1 MTESAIIERLGS
13 LTAAVQLLAQV
24 SGARLTRAE
33 LAARLG
39 IHRNTLA
46 DQVKQPG
53 FPKPKSDG
61 KWLLADVSPAGL
73 TG

>member
-1 MTESAIIERLGS
+1 MSESAIIERLDS

-24 SGARLTRAE
+24 SGTRLTRAE

-46 DQVKQPG
+46 DRTNQPG
-53 FPKPKSDG
+53 SPKPMADG
-61 KWLLADVSPAGL
+61 KWLLADVIEWEQRR
-73 TG
+73 